1 MPGSDGDSTLDG
13 YAVGA
18 GLAKSACAT
27 QRADKKQPASGAIPI
42 GTDGV
47 CDDVRLDQAN
57 TGTFAIVA
65 RQLLVKWPT
74 RG

>member
-1 MPGSDGDSTLDG
+1 MPGSDGDSTLNG

-18 GLAKSACAT
+18 VLAKSACAAR
-27 QRADKKQPASGAIPI
+27 RAGKKSASGAIPI
-42 GTDGV
+42 GTAGV
-47 CDDVRLDQAN
+47 CDDIRLDQAN

-74 RG
+74 RE